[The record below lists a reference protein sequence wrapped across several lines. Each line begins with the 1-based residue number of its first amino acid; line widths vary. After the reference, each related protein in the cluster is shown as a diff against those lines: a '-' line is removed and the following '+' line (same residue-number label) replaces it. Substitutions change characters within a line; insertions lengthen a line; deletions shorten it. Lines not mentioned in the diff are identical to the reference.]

1 MLDDTLTSCKNQKI
15 TMNSYGEKLRT
26 KEERIEYISSDF
38 FFLRAQLPENK
49 NCLLKSNLLFG

>member
-1 MLDDTLTSCKNQKI
+1 MLDDTLTSCENQKI

-38 FFLRAQLPENK
+38 FFLRVQLPENK